1 MLQACYPR
9 PLLTQHMGVQQQGK
23 LQGRVTCQEKKDIN
37 HNSRQVEQIR
47 GSKQILAW
55 FMLGLLCDP
64 RRPYPSVPRKH
75 GDASSVNFLGFI
87 ARTLPSELAAGA
99 PALSAGIS
107 GAGPSDGG
115 LVGADVFSTE
125 VAGGHGGRRRNGVSR
140 TTMAGNLY
148 VYVEYS

>member
-1 MLQACYPR
+1 MRYEEA
-9 PLLTQHMGVQQQGK
+9 
-23 LQGRVTCQEKKDIN
+23 KK
-37 HNSRQVEQIR
+37 NSR
-47 GSKQILAW
+47 
-55 FMLGLLCDP
+55 
-64 RRPYPSVPRKH
+64 RRFFWVCFALRVGRTRLSLPNSDV
-75 GDASSVNFLGFI
+75 SSVNFLSYI
-87 ARTLPSELAAGA
+87 SRILPFELASGA
-99 PALSAGIS
+99 PALSADIS